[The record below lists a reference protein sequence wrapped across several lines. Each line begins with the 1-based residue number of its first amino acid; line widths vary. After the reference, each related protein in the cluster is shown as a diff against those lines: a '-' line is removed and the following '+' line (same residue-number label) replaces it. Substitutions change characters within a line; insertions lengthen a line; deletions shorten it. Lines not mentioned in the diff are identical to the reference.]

1 MKKAILNITVKVFVI
16 GIVFVTINI
25 LVIIFIGNIDYSLT
39 FKTGYDQNGGQ
50 RIIRTSWAELRT
62 TTLLYNIATKP
73 TCPGYVGLFI
83 TKKGLIDYEY
93 GMFSSTL
100 EPDYEFE
107 NYQIQEDS
115 INGYFI
121 RTAENNGEF
130 GLFIPAQNKMK
141 WSLTIYPSTTAY
153 ELRDELVE
161 AMTTANY

>member
-1 MKKAILNITVKVFVI
+1 
-16 GIVFVTINI
+16 
-25 LVIIFIGNIDYSLT
+25 
-39 FKTGYDQNGGQ
+39 
-50 RIIRTSWAELRT
+50 
-62 TTLLYNIATKP
+62 
-73 TCPGYVGLFI
+73 
-83 TKKGLIDYEY
+83 
-93 GMFSSTL
+93 MFSSTL